1 MTKKRIFALLLCAAM
16 LLSLLA
22 GCGSSSSSS
31 DTSDTDETEEAE
43 EAEEETTEEAE
54 EEATEEETAEEETAE
69 EEAEEAAEEE
79 AAEEEEEE
87 EEEVV
92 IGPDYYY
99 LSDETIDISIMFQYA
114 SFFSGF
120 FTEGWISSPWWEELG
135 EVLNCTFTLYEMP
148 NTTYTEKLNLA
159 IVAGDCADLI
169 GSIGNAYSTG
179 ASGALQD
186 EVILDMRDYL
196 EEYAPNYWALLSQDE
211 DTLRSAMTDDSEMPV
226 IYTLATEQGRI
237 GDGLWVRQDWL
248 DELGYEVPSTL
259 DEFYEFLVACEE
271 AYGCT
276 AAYYQMITTGSTT
289 PGITAEGIW
298 NAFGPTDYYLKEDG
312 TVGYGPS
319 EDYYFEYLE
328 YLQKLANAGVFMTS
342 DLIDDSSSE
351 LFAQGNIAING
362 DTPENIPDYLAL
374 LDDDTVTMTAMAAL
388 GEPTE
393 YRETVSYINSDG
405 VATAQLSVYVDCEY
419 PELIAKMTDYLYTEE
434 GSMLASYGIEGLS
447 YEMVD
452 GEPQYTE
459 LITDN
464 PDGIPVRAALG
475 YWTDPGLCALI
486 VAGRTD
492 YTLED
497 WQLEAFDLWET
508 AYTGSSGTL
517 NTGALSFTTDE
528 QDFIS
533 LYKSDMI
540 TYITQFVYE
549 VVFSN
554 EQLTDDVINE
564 YLDTLENT
572 FHLSEVLELY
582 QDAYERYLARDVS

>member
-43 EAEEETTEEAE
+43 EAEEETTEEVE
-54 EEATEEETAEEETAE
+54 EEATEEE
-69 EEAEEAAEEE
+69 AA
-79 AAEEEEEE
+79 EEEEE

-99 LSDETIDISIMFQYA
+99 LSDETIEISLMFQYA

-120 FTEGWISSPWWEELG
+120 FTEGWISSPWWEALG

-226 IYTLATEQGRI
+226 IYTLSTEQSRLT
-237 GDGLWVRQDWL
+237 DGLWVRQDWL

-259 DEFYEFLVACEE
+259 DEFYEFLVACKD

-319 EDYYFEYLE
+319 EDYYFDYLE
-328 YLQKLANAGVFMTS
+328 YLQKLANAGVFTTS
-342 DLIDDSSSE
+342 DLVDDSSSE
-351 LFAQGNIAING
+351 LFAQSNIAING
-362 DTPENIPDYLAL
+362 DSPENIPDYLSL
-374 LDDDTVTMTAMAAL
+374 LDDDTVTMTPMAAL
-388 GEPTE
+388 GDPTE
-393 YRETVSYINSDG
+393 YRSAVSYINSDG
-405 VATAQLSVYVDCEY
+405 VATAQLSVYVDCEF

-497 WQLEAFDLWET
+497 WQLEAYDLWET

-517 NTGALSFTTDE
+517 NTSGLSFTTDE

-533 LYKSDMI
+533 MYKSDMI
-540 TYITQFVYE
+540 TYITQFVYQ
-549 VVFSN
+549 VVFSDV
-554 EQLTDDVINE
+554 ELTDETKQE

-582 QDAYERYLARDVS
+582 QDAYERYLARDIS